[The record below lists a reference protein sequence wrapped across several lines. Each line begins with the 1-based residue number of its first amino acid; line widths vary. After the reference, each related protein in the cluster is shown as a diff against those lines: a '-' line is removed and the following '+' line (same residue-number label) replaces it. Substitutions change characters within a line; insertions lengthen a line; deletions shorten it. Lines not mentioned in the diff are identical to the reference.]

1 MSDLLPIN
9 FVGTAAAVVQS
20 ASNGSC
26 RVYSQNKDYQLYEM
40 VLSDTTS
47 TTYVLGDL
55 TATPFPTPRINTPIA
70 AVSWNNLAEIRV
82 YYITTDSQVQEI
94 YYSGGHWGKGQV
106 LGTAVETIAFLYT
119 SVVVS
124 PRIVVRVGFQS
135 SIDPKT
141 ITEAVWDAG
150 WNNRIL

>member
-26 RVYSQNKDYQLYEM
+26 RVYFQNKDYQLYEI
-40 VLSDTTS
+40 VLSDPTS
-47 TTYVLGDL
+47 TTYVLGNL

-70 AVSWNNLAEIRV
+70 AIRV
-82 YYITTDSQVQEI
+82 YYITTDSQRWSLGQRP
-94 YYSGGHWGKGQV
+94 GLGHR
-106 LGTAVETIAFLYT
+106 VETSAFLYA

-150 WNNRIL
+150 WNNRVL